1 MNAKLIAAS
10 LMAGAIAM
18 PSLANDVNASGE
30 VGYFASVPSGPS
42 MYTRAEVVA
51 ELMKSLEAVQP
62 PPPQPPSTI
71 TRAQVVAELMTALRE
86 GTVPPTAE
94 HADIG
99 SIGLNRTALAG
110 ATPTPEPTQSTL
122 AAR

>member
-51 ELMKSLEAVQP
+51 ELMQFLTTPQTP
-62 PPPQPPSTI
+62 PPPSTI

>member
-51 ELMKSLEAVQP
+51 ELMKSLETVQP
-62 PPPQPPSTI
+62 PPPPSTI
-71 TRAQVVAELMTALRE
+71 TRAQVVQELMTALRE

-110 ATPTPEPTQSTL
+110 ATPTPEPAQPTL

>member
-62 PPPQPPSTI
+62 PPPPSTI
-71 TRAQVVAELMTALRE
+71 TRAQVVQELMTALRE

>member
-62 PPPQPPSTI
+62 PPPPSTI
-71 TRAQVVAELMTALRE
+71 TRAQVVQELITALRE

-110 ATPTPEPTQSTL
+110 ATPTPEPAQSTL

>member
-1 MNAKLIAAS
+1 MNAKLIAVS
-10 LMAGAIAM
+10 VMAGAIAM
-18 PSLANDVNASGE
+18 PSFANDVNASGE

-42 MYTRAEVVA
+42 MYTRAQVVE
-51 ELMKSLEAVQP
+51 ELMAALAALAAAPVEP
-62 PPPQPPSTI
+62 PPSTI
-71 TRAQVVAELMTALRE
+71 TRDQVVAELMTALRE

-99 SIGLNRTALAG
+99 ATGTAMAG
-110 ATPTPEPTQSTL
+110 ATPTPEPAQSTL

>member
-18 PSLANDVNASGE
+18 PSFANDVNASGE

-51 ELMKSLEAVQP
+51 ELMKSLKEIPEP
-62 PPPQPPSTI
+62 PKPSTI

-86 GTVPPTAE
+86 GTVPPSAE

-99 SIGLNRTALAG
+99 SIGSTGTALAG
-110 ATPTPEPTQSTL
+110 ATPTPEPAKSTL